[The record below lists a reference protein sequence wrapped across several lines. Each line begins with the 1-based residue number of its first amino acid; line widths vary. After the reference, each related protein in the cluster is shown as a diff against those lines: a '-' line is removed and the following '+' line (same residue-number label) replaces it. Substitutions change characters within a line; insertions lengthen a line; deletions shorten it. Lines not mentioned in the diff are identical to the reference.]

1 MLLIYL
7 PKISQRCNYIFD
19 YIFKNELGIE
29 YTTTTDITEFERF
42 PREKINY
49 SFSPA
54 GRGFFIKASSLLFE
68 NEIKEQKVNV
78 AEKEAVKVLFP
89 GYEDDLGFDIFS
101 ASFFLM
107 SCYEEYLPYTPD
119 EFGRFPAEESLAFRK
134 GFLQL
139 PVVNIWI
146 KMFREA
152 LQKKFPLLQI
162 KPAIFNAILTYDID
176 VAYKFKGRTLART
189 FGSVAKDISGFNFK
203 DVVRRIE
210 TLSGAEKDPWDVY
223 DDLKKIIF
231 KNKIKSIFF
240 FLLSDKT
247 KYDRNLNYQNNVM
260 KDLISR
266 IKEFSEIGIH
276 PSFYSSVSS
285 EKILIEKERLE
296 NISGRKIT
304 KSRQHFLK
312 FKLPDTYN
320 SLLSAG
326 ITEDYSMGFS
336 KLPGFRAG
344 TCNPF
349 YFYDLKSEKTT
360 DLKIFPVTFMEG
372 TLMNDLQPEDAS
384 QKISQLL
391 KEVSNVGGTFISLWH
406 NHTISKTR
414 EYSTWRNVH
423 QKMID
428 EVLFTLSAS

>member
-54 GRGFFIKASSLLFE
+54 GSGFFIKASSLLFE

-107 SCYEEYLPYTPD
+107 SRYEEYLPYTPD

-162 KPAIFNAILTYDID
+162 KRAIFNAILTYDID

-247 KYDRNLNYQNNVM
+247 KYDRNLNYQNDVM

-266 IKEFSEIGIH
+266 IKEFSEFGIH

-344 TCNPF
+344 TCKPF

-406 NHTISKTR
+406 NHTVSKTR
-414 EYSTWRNVH
+414 EYLAWRNVH

>member
-54 GRGFFIKASSLLFE
+54 GSGFFIKASSLLFE

-107 SCYEEYLPYTPD
+107 SRYEEYLPYTPD

-162 KPAIFNAILTYDID
+162 KRAIFNAILTYDID

-344 TCNPF
+344 TCKPF